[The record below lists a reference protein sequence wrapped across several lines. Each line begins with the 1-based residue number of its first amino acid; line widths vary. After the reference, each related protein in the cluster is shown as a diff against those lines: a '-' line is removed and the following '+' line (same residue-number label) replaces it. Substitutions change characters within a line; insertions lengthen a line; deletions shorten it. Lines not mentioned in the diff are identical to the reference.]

1 MKKLLSILLALA
13 LLLGCTAAFSEEAAA
28 SKVSLGTLSI
38 NGAFT
43 LKCGIPEGY
52 TPQPILANSDHVIA
66 SLNSEDP
73 EKPIM
78 VLSVAFDETYADVQ
92 RMNDLDD
99 ESLVQLENTYLEND
113 PDVNITYGETGLG
126 TLLMVVVQDQ
136 TEPNY
141 VDFLSIYKGYF
152 VEFVLTAS
160 PEASTKSLTQ
170 EQMKTAVDFLTDL
183 DFVEADEA
191 AVRAQ
196 AEANSA
202 RYTALI
208 RNCDADTLTMTATL
222 KTPLVLSE
230 QYVKEALEMKS
241 IDLDE
246 EDIPIA
252 TAETEETGSVL
263 INETYSLIPE
273 EDGYHAIYAESGLGV
288 LQILLEDVPL
298 AVSADAVFTD
308 YINPETLETLD
319 EPTQHTLAEF
329 AAMLAAE
336 GTTEVGPGFAMDN
349 VIITCDEKGVVTAI
363 ERVGTPWQ

>member
-1 MKKLLSILLALA
+1 MKKIIA
-13 LLLGCTAAFSEEAAA
+13 LLLCLMLMLGA
-28 SKVSLGTLSI
+28 VSAMAEQAEKLTIGSIDI

-52 TPQPILANSDHVIA
+52 QVTPVITDRDHVVASIA
-66 SLNSEDP
+66 SEDP
-73 EKPIM
+73 EKPVM
-78 VLSVAFDETYADVQ
+78 MLSVAFDEAYSEVE
-92 RMNDLDD
+92 RMNDLT
-99 ESLVQLENTYLEND
+99 EEELVVLENTFTDVD
-113 PDVNITYGETGLG
+113 PTVEISYGDTGLG
-126 TLLMVVVQDQ
+126 TRLMIAKQ
-136 TEPNY
+136 TEGDFDY
-141 VDFLSIYKGYF
+141 IDFLSIYKGYF

-191 AVRAQ
+191 AVMAQ

-288 LQILLEDVPL
+288 LQILLEDAPL

>member
-52 TPQPILANSDHVIA
+52 TPEPILANSDHVIA
-66 SLNSEDP
+66 ALNSEDP
-73 EKPIM
+73 EKPMM

-99 ESLVQLENTYLEND
+99 ESLAQLEKTFLEND

-126 TLLMVVVQDQ
+126 TLLMVVIQDQ
-136 TEPNY
+136 TEPHY

-152 VEFVLTAS
+152 VEFVLAAS
-160 PEASTKSLTQ
+160 PEASSKSLTE
-170 EQMKTAVDFLTDL
+170 EQMKTAVSFLTDL

-191 AVRAQ
+191 AVMAQ
-196 AEANSA
+196 AEANSS
-202 RYTALI
+202 RYVALVTA
-208 RNCDADTLTMTATL
+208 CDAEALTMTATL
-222 KTPLVLSE
+222 KVPLVLSE
-230 QYVKEALEMKS
+230 QYVKEALELKS

-246 EDIPIA
+246 EDLPIE
-252 TAETEETGSVL
+252 TAETEENGSIL
-263 INETYSLIPE
+263 INGTYSLIPK
-273 EDGYHAIYAESGLGV
+273 EDGYHAIYAETGVDV
-288 LQILLEDVPL
+288 LQTLLENVPL
-298 AVSADAVFTD
+298 TVSADAVFTD
-308 YINPETLETLD
+308 HINPETLETLE
-319 EPTQHTLAEF
+319 EPKQLTLPEF

-349 VIITCDEKGVVTAI
+349 VIIICDEKGVVTTI